1 VVLSWTV
8 NWFWPKLARQLV
20 DYRYDRAEQARQNA
34 ADPVH
39 FPFAGSAYTGNR
51 TFKGMAFPWFSALT
65 GIEQQPGNGA
75 ADIHAVS
82 LAAILICS
90 LNETPTIICL
100 DRLGTTTRK
109 Y

>member
-1 VVLSWTV
+1 MVLSWTV

-90 LNETPTIICL
+90 LNGTPTIICL